1 MGWRVGRTQDPRTR
15 THKAKAWQKSADRQY
30 RRDETLGELVLD
42 REPEAKR
49 GLVAG
54 YPVTKRLWFMNERR
68 EPRFIIEIGAAV
80 EVNNSGRPVRATTIN
95 VSGSGVLLEFEELVQ
110 FPVGDAV
117 FCDFN
122 IAGQA
127 ENPLPCWGWG
137 KVVRAEGRR
146 IAVEFKAGC
155 YEAVVAEG
163 DGASR
168 PA

>member
-1 MGWRVGRTQDPRTR
+1 
-15 THKAKAWQKSADRQY
+15 
-30 RRDETLGELVLD
+30 
-42 REPEAKR
+42 
-49 GLVAG
+49 
-54 YPVTKRLWFMNERR
+54 MNARK
-68 EPRFIIEIGAAV
+68 EPRFTIEIGAAV

-110 FPVGDAV
+110 FPVGDSV

-122 IAGQA
+122 IAEHAQ
-127 ENPLPCWGWG
+127 NLLPCWGWG

-155 YEAVVAEG
+155 YDAVVVVAEG
-163 DGASR
+163 EGASR